1 MSASFRAIEKIYA
14 VRQKLLAELRVVHQ
28 EVVAV
33 KIFIH
38 PAVCDGAARCAT
50 IAPEYFAI
58 GTDGK
63 SYVRTQEIVPEDEP
77 KLRTAE
83 SSCPYGAIVL
93 LDD

>member
-1 MSASFRAIEKIYA
+1 M
-14 VRQKLLAELRVVHQ
+14 
-28 EVVAV
+28 

-63 SYVRTQEIVPEDEP
+63 SYVKSQVIESGDEAR
-77 KLRTAE
+77 LRNAE

>member
-1 MSASFRAIEKIYA
+1 
-14 VRQKLLAELRVVHQ
+14 VTL
-28 EVVAV
+28 

-38 PAVCDGAARCAT
+38 PAVCDGAASCARL
-50 IAPEYFAI
+50 APEYFAI

-63 SYVRTQEIVPEDEP
+63 SYVRTQDIAAGDES

-83 SSCPYGAIVL
+83 SSCPFGAIVL